1 MAAKTAVASAYGRK
15 EERMAASRSVGQWRR
30 LANNHTPSRSSG
42 QVQVQLRIPN
52 DGAGLSSPPGHAWGG
67 EQQLQTLMMR

>member
-52 DGAGLSSPPGHAWGG
+52 PKLSSPPGHAWGG